1 MNNSQGNLEK
11 DNEITL
17 STKRPVIIDRKHST

>member
-1 MNNSQGNLEK
+1 MNNSQRNLEK

-17 STKRPVIIDRKHST
+17 STKRPVTIDRKDIT

>member
-1 MNNSQGNLEK
+1 MNNSQRNLEK

-17 STKRPVIIDRKHST
+17 STERPVIIDRKHST